1 MESTHGILSRMQ
13 HQADRWEQSGD
24 RRMLF
29 LRCYFLMTQNMHR
42 AIQEG
47 QFRDGIWAERL
58 LQRFAA
64 YYFHAL
70 DLFDRDDP
78 GTPAVWR
85 QVHEAA
91 ANPRLHALQHVLLGI
106 NAHINYDLVLALYDE
121 MHPELPALKREG
133 FDLRQSDH
141 NLVNQI
147 IAETIDTVQDQV
159 LEPHSGMLALVDA
172 LMGRADEWILSQM
185 ITGWRSEV
193 WQEACAMLDTENPEQ
208 RERHRLQLEEN
219 VLKKAE
225 AILAF

>member
-1 MESTHGILSRMQ
+1 M
-13 HQADRWEQSGD
+13 
-24 RRMLF
+24 
-29 LRCYFLMTQNMHR
+29 
-42 AIQEG
+42 
-47 QFRDGIWAERL
+47 
-58 LQRFAA
+58 
-64 YYFHAL
+64 
-70 DLFDRDDP
+70 
-78 GTPAVWR
+78 
-85 QVHEAA
+85 
-91 ANPRLHALQHVLLGI
+91 
-106 NAHINYDLVLALYDE
+106 LALYDE

-193 WQEACAMLDTENPEQ
+193 WQEACAMLDKENPEQ
-208 RERHRLQLEEN
+208 REQHRLQLEGK

>member
-70 DLFDRDDP
+70 DLFDLDDP

-91 ANPRLHALQHVLLGI
+91 ANPRLHALQHVF
-106 NAHINYDLVLALYDE
+106 DE
-121 MHPELPALKREG
+121 MHPELTALKREG

-159 LEPHSGMLALVDA
+159 LEPHSGMLALVDV

-208 RERHRLQLEEN
+208 RELHRLQLEEN
-219 VLKKAE
+219 VLKKAG